1 MLKKNAKIIISFFVI
16 ILILGLGVFG
26 FITKYYNKQKIDPF
40 QPPEQTF
47 EEDVKPETF
56 VDDKAKVTIYV
67 PNEKFDG
74 YIKKEVELTGVGTE
88 IQKQIIDDVLF
99 DKINKS
105 GKIKLPDSTKIISL
119 KVWDETLQVN
129 FSKDILN
136 AKVDDPK
143 AEKFIIGSV
152 VNSLLTSSNA
162 FTDVQFFVEGER
174 IDRLFGHFNTKN
186 PLMHVQ

>member
-16 ILILGLGVFG
+16 ILILGLGVFD
-26 FITKYYNKQKIDPF
+26 FITKYYSKQKIDPF
-40 QPPEQTF
+40 QPPIQTF

-56 VDDKAKVTIYV
+56 VEDKAKVTIYV

-99 DKINKS
+99 DKIKKS
-105 GKIKLPDSTKIISL
+105 GKIKLPDNAKIISL

-136 AKVDDPK
+136 AKIDDPK
-143 AEKFIIGSV
+143 AEKFIIGSI

-162 FTDVQFFVEGER
+162 FTDVQFLVDGER